1 MELKGFQNWNEQN
14 PIYNNLMTLNWVQ
27 KAQENLVAE
36 VVDRIR
42 NAFWSPAEGEVDPE
56 EEKALRNAAEIIL
69 TNTKQEASKKL
80 AEEWIFNIFISK
92 LTTDEE
98 IRILVNRYTKM
109 IPQSKSI
116 VDFSEKMY
124 ENIQIQLLQNFD
136 EEKSLSQEFRSEMIQ
151 ELMINYWN
159 MINNSFLH
167 RIKGK
172 NFLKTVK
179 EAFIKQFLFEWKS
192 QIRELF
198 ESTPN
203 IERVSL
209 AYSLEA
215 LKRSKSEM
223 LRVFPEFFFQMIK
236 KELHEKYVRKV
247 NSSTQKTKISKTE
260 NTELPTGFNLSTIID
275 ESIEKNQEDKALQ
288 DEIQSGISGFNL
300 TPQERKQLQSRLFRL
315 KKNKKPLKTSDYLS
329 EENTLIKAQ
338 DEGKFLDLIDQLGIE
353 IIREENTSNNE
364 KATTKSETTN
374 AIESKEETT
383 YPQKE
388 LETWFP
394 NLETPEEIT
403 DHILEQLE
411 KCDYTFTNKEKFRKE
426 VLEFSKQKLH
436 KDLLLWAAIDFQ
448 SPEKKSQSIFTIKIW
463 WSARIFLIKQNGEF
477 TVEKFCKNH
486 NEYETYFSFLRKS
499 FD

>member
-1 MELKGFQNWNEQN
+1 MELRSIWNWSE
-14 PIYNNLMTLNWVQ
+14 NNSVYASVIPLHWV
-27 KAQENLVAE
+27 KRAQEDLVTE
-36 VVDRIR
+36 VSYKLKGALLALGD
-42 NAFWSPAEGEVDPE
+42 GETDPE
-56 EEKALRNAAEIIL
+56 EEKVLRHAAEIIL
-69 TNTKQEASKKL
+69 TNSKHNAAKKL
-80 AEEWIFNIFISK
+80 AEEWVFDIFISK
-92 LTTDEE
+92 LATDEE
-98 IRILVNRYTKM
+98 VRILVNKSTKL
-109 IPQSKSI
+109 ISQSEDV
-116 VDFSEKMY
+116 VDFSKKIY
-124 ENIQIQLLQNFD
+124 EAVQLQLLQRFD
-136 EEKSLSQEFRSEMIQ
+136 ENKALTKELRDEFFQDIPEIY
-151 ELMINYWN
+151 EDYL
-159 MINNSFLH
+159 NNSLLH
-167 RIKGK
+167 RIQGK
-172 NFLKTVK
+172 NFLKMVK
-179 EAFIKQFLFEWKS
+179 EAFIKQFLAAWKEQLYGAFDS
-192 QIRELF
+192 SPDIRD
-198 ESTPN
+198 
-203 IERVSL
+203 L
-209 AYSLEA
+209 ALGYAIRALE
-215 LKRSKSEM
+215 KSKSEIE
-223 LRVFPEFFFQMIK
+223 RVFPEYFFQMIR
-236 KELHEKYVRKV
+236 KEIHEKYLRKI
-247 NSSTQKTKISKTE
+247 NSSTQKQKGKKME
-260 NTELPTGFNLSTIID
+260 NTEPTTKLELSSIID
-275 ESIEKNQEDKALQ
+275 EAKEKSLDDKALQ
-288 DEIQSGISGFNL
+288 DKIQEEVNKL
-300 TPQERKQLQSRLFRL
+300 DLPLQEKKQLTNRLFRL

-329 EENTLIKAQ
+329 EENTIIKAQ
-338 DEGKFLDLIDQLGIE
+338 DEWKFLDLIDQLGIE

-411 KCDYTFTNKEKFRKE
+411 KCGYTFTNKEKFRKE